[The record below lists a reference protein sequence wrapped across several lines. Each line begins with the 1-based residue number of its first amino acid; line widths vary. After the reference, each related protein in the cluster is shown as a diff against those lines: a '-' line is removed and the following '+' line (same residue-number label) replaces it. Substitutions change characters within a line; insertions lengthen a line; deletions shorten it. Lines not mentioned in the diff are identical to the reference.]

1 MTRIRGLACAVL
13 LCCAAS
19 VVGCGGNPASPGREV
34 SLITFVQYSTDAMSV
49 SLNVDG
55 QSLSA
60 PGQYQIQL
68 SAGTHTV
75 SGTLTPTGQTGQTL
89 VIFFQQSAG
98 EAGGVRSG
106 SIRNVMGP
114 VLQSGTC
121 AVAYT
126 TGTVPNTT
134 SQNVSFQFEVTS
146 EANRSCQGA
155 S

>member
-1 MTRIRGLACAVL
+1 
-13 LCCAAS
+13 
-19 VVGCGGNPASPGREV
+19 
-34 SLITFVQYSTDAMSV
+34 MSV

-55 QSLSA
+55 QTLSA
-60 PGQYQIQL
+60 PGQHQIQL
-68 SAGTHTV
+68 SEGAHTV
-75 SGTLTPTGQTGQTL
+75 TGTLTPSGQTGQTL

-98 EAGGVRSG
+98 ETGGVRSG
-106 SIRNVMGP
+106 SIRNVTGP

-126 TGTVPNTT
+126 TGSVATT
-134 SQNVSFQFEVTS
+134 TAQNISFQFEVTS

>member
-1 MTRIRGLACAVL
+1 MTRIRGLVCAVIVL
-13 LCCAAS
+13 CAAG
-19 VVGCGGNPASPGREV
+19 VACGGNPASPGREV
-34 SLITFVQYSTDAMSV
+34 SLIAFVQYSTDAMSV

-55 QSLSA
+55 QPLSA
-60 PGQYQIQL
+60 PGQHQLQL
-68 SAGTHTV
+68 SVGTHTV
-75 SGTLTPTGQTGQTL
+75 TGTLTGSGQTGQTL

-98 EAGGVRSG
+98 EAGGVRTG
-106 SIRNVMGP
+106 SVRNATGP

-126 TGTVPNTT
+126 TGSVPTT
-134 SQNVSFQFEVTS
+134 TAQNFSFQFDVTS